1 MVTLKITMII
11 GTGRGRRIRHDVF
24 VDCHVVPVFDFRGL
38 GVDFVD
44 RSGIPAPCVTAG
56 Y

>member
-1 MVTLKITMII
+1 MVTLKITTII

-38 GVDFVD
+38 GVDSVD
-44 RSGIPAPCVTAG
+44 CSGIPASRFTTG
-56 Y
+56 N